1 MYLTHDEGKSV
12 MAERFINT
20 LNAKFYNKMTANDKK
35 SYLSYL
41 NKLADQYNNTYHH
54 STNKKTI
61 NADYSALTK
70 KLRQILN
77 LLSLKLMIQSK
88 LLRIR
93 KGYTENWSREIF
105 LINSVLKTNPW
116 ICKMKDLNRKK
127 IINFYEKELLL
138 SILQMT
144 YYPKP
149 DRHIRDKV
157 KVV

>member
-1 MYLTHDEGKSV
+1 MADQGIEFYKKNLCKNGQTIMISMYLTHDEGKSV

-41 NKLADQYNNTYHH
+41 
-54 STNKKTI
+54 NKKTI

-127 IINFYEKELLL
+127 IINFYEK
-138 SILQMT
+138 
-144 YYPKP
+144 
-149 DRHIRDKV
+149 
-157 KVV
+157 

>member
-54 STNKKTI
+54 SMNKKTI

-77 LLSLKLMIQSK
+77 LLSLKLMI
-88 LLRIR
+88 
-93 KGYTENWSREIF
+93 
-105 LINSVLKTNPW
+105 
-116 ICKMKDLNRKK
+116 
-127 IINFYEKELLL
+127 
-138 SILQMT
+138 
-144 YYPKP
+144 
-149 DRHIRDKV
+149 
-157 KVV
+157 